1 MIWLNVHFY
10 SKYMKIQNKSAGH
23 KDVSNKT
30 RETWMCKNLSDIK
43 GAIQNGDK
51 EMFLLRQAKV
61 NLISKQELFVL
72 KTTDVYLL
80 RSPDMNQ
87 VILQTSVKYDF
98 NRVARV
104 DYLVHTFSGE
114 KVVQPQWRAFRLS
127 EQSCLSRIINCPI
140 RPKTLNR

>member
-1 MIWLNVHFY
+1 
-10 SKYMKIQNKSAGH
+10 
-23 KDVSNKT
+23 
-30 RETWMCKNLSDIK
+30 
-43 GAIQNGDK
+43 
-51 EMFLLRQAKV
+51 MFLLRQAKV

-87 VILQTSVKYDF
+87 VILYTSVKYDS

-114 KVVQPQWRAFRLS
+114 KVV
-127 EQSCLSRIINCPI
+127 
-140 RPKTLNR
+140 